1 MRHKPQYARRMARIG
16 ILALGGLLALLGTV
30 HGSSAAQP
38 EPPAVPLPAT
48 LEAAGFQMRHV
59 GYDLYWLSSG
69 FQQTI
74 FLVHDHGVIAVDAPP
89 SMIDGYL
96 EAIASVTDRP
106 VTHVVYSHGHRDH
119 IGAADRFPATAVR
132 VAQQATLDYLERAND
147 PRRPLPTL
155 TFHRDLRLEVGG
167 QVLELSYRGP
177 NHMSGNSFIWAPRQR
192 VLCLM
197 DFAFTGSAPFPYLG
211 HAEDIPSFL
220 EHHDFALAYD
230 FSLFVTGH
238 IAEPATRA
246 DIELQRAYL
255 HDLRDHTD
263 AVLEEITIPSTA
275 ARLGEVPIMRVVATF
290 LDDVARE
297 VERRM
302 LATWRGRWPG
312 VEAVT
317 RENAVPM
324 IQSRRVD

>member
-1 MRHKPQYARRMARIG
+1 MQELQSRDPRAFG
-16 ILALGGLLALLGTV
+16 LALLPVLLLGLA
-30 HGSSAAQP
+30 GG
-38 EPPAVPLPAT
+38 PPAGGSAQESPEAPGASLPD
-48 LEAAGFQMRHV
+48 GFRMRHE
-59 GYDLYWLSSG
+59 GDGLYWLSSG

-74 FLVHDHGVIAVDAPP
+74 FLVHEQGVIVVDAPP

-96 EAIASVTDRP
+96 AAIRGVTDRP
-106 VTHVVYSHGHRDH
+106 VTHVIYSHGHRDH
-119 IGAADRFPATAVR
+119 IGAADRFPEGAVR
-132 VAQQATLDYLERAND
+132 IAHRATLDYLRRTND
-147 PRRPLPTL
+147 SRRPLPTI
-155 TFHRDLRLEVGG
+155 TFEGEHRLEVGG

-177 NHMSGNSFIWAPRQR
+177 NHMSGNIFIWAPRQR

-197 DFAFTGSAPFPYLG
+197 DFLFTGSAPFPYLG

-230 FSLFVTGH
+230 FERFVTGH

-246 DIELQRAYL
+246 DVERQRRYL
-255 HDLRDHTD
+255 FDLRDHTD
-263 AVLEEITIPSTA
+263 AVLEEITIPATA
-275 ARLGEVPIMRVVATF
+275 ARLGDVPIMRVVATY

-302 LATWRGRWPG
+302 LDTWAGRWPG
-312 VEAVT
+312 VEDVT
-317 RENAVPM
+317 RYNAVPM